1 MLQGPSVRSTLVVVG
16 LVAAFIA
23 LVAAAIAYG
32 GELGSFTTASLEALP
47 FLVLAA
53 LAQAGQRRAWARL
66 LTYLWLVGLAMG
78 FAFLCLTLAF
88 AAVVG
93 TSPTGID
100 SPAAGGIL
108 LRVVGAVFVAFLIS
122 LPALF
127 RPVRVALSRLI
138 PISPDSLV
146 HKVALFILVF
156 ITLAAFGQLAVLGG
170 KPPLLGAI
178 ESVGAPASTRSS
190 SGQILDLFYGLAWI
204 LPTTL
209 VAAGYPL
216 KRSFADAIR
225 RLGFTR
231 PSRRQALIGLGLAI
245 ALVGL
250 FTGIDNGL
258 AYVWRLMGWPTTDT
272 AAFKQLVGAGYSPLG
287 AVAIG
292 ITAGVGEEA
301 STRGLLQPR
310 LGKLLPNL
318 AFVSLHAF
326 QYGPDALISVFIM
339 GLILAFVRSWS
350 NTTVAALVHGTYDF
364 VVIML
369 DVLGLNI

>member
-1 MLQGPSVRSTLVVVG
+1 MRASPIVIGFIILY
-16 LVAAFIA
+16 IA
-23 LVAAAIAYG
+23 LAAAAIVFG
-32 GELGSFTTASLEALP
+32 GELGNFMLASLEALP

-53 LAQAGQRRAWARL
+53 LAQAGEKRAWARV
-66 LTYLWLVGLAMG
+66 LTYIWLGGLVLG
-78 FAFLCLTLAF
+78 FALLCVILAF

-100 SPAAGGIL
+100 SPAAGATL
-108 LRVVGAVFVAFLIS
+108 LRVLGVVALAFLLS
-122 LPALF
+122 LPTLF
-127 RPVRVALSRLI
+127 RPVRGALSRLI

-146 HKVALFILVF
+146 HKVALFVLTFVA
-156 ITLAAFGQLAVLGG
+156 LASFGQLAVLGG
-170 KPPLLGAI
+170 QPPLLGAI
-178 ESVGAPASTRSS
+178 ETVGAPASTRSS
-190 SGQILDLFYGLAWI
+190 TGQILDLFYGLAWI

-209 VAAGYPL
+209 VAAGFPL
-216 KRSFADAIR
+216 QRTFADAFR

-231 PSRRQALIGLGLAI
+231 PSRAQALIGLGLAV

-258 AYVWRLMGWPTTDT
+258 AYIWQLFGWPTTNMQ
-272 AAFKQLVGAGYSPLG
+272 AFTELLGAGFSPIG

-292 ITAGVGEEA
+292 ITAGIGEEA
-301 STRGLLQPR
+301 ATRGLLQPR

-339 GLILAFVRSWS
+339 GMILAYVRAWS

-364 VVIML
+364 LSVL
-369 DVLGLNI
+369 LSVLGINI

>member
-1 MLQGPSVRSTLVVVG
+1 VRSTLVVVG
-16 LVAAFIA
+16 IVAVFVALGVAA
-23 LVAAAIAYG
+23 LTYG
-32 GELGSFTTASLEALP
+32 GELGNFMLASLQAIP

-53 LAQAGQRRAWARL
+53 LAQAGERRAWARVL
-66 LTYLWLVGLAMG
+66 AYLWLVGLVLG
-78 FAFLCLTLAF
+78 FTFLCLTLAV
-88 AAVVG
+88 ATQI
-93 TSPTGID
+93 TSTTGGVDLGETGAI
-100 SPAAGGIL
+100 S
-108 LRVVGAVFVAFLIS
+108 LRVLGAVLAAFLIA
-122 LPALF
+122 LPTLF
-127 RPVRVALSRLI
+127 RPVRAALSRWI
-138 PISPDSLV
+138 PISPESLV

-170 KPPLLGAI
+170 SPPLLGAV
-178 ESVGAPASTRSS
+178 ESIGGAAPTRSS
-190 SGQILDLFYGLAWI
+190 TGQILDLFYGLAWI

-216 KRSFADAIR
+216 ERTFREGIR

-231 PSRRQALIGLGLAI
+231 PSRAQVLIGLGLAV

-258 AYVWRLMGWPTTDT
+258 AYIWQLLGWPTTDT
-272 AAFKQLVGAGYSPLG
+272 EAFKKLVGAGFSPAG

-301 STRGLLQPR
+301 VTRGLLQPR

-364 VVIML
+364 LVIMME
-369 DVLGLNI
+369 VLGLGF

>member
-1 MLQGPSVRSTLVVVG
+1 MRSALVVVG
-16 LVAAFIA
+16 LIAVFIA
-23 LVAAAIAYG
+23 LAAAAIVYG
-32 GELGSFTTASLEALP
+32 GELGSFMLASLEALP

-53 LAQAGQRRAWARL
+53 LAQAGQRRASARV
-66 LTYLWLVGLAMG
+66 LTYLWLVGLVFG
-78 FAFLCLTLAF
+78 FAILCVTLAF
-88 AAVVG
+88 AAVAG

-100 SPAAGGIL
+100 SPAAGATL
-108 LRVVGAVFVAFLIS
+108 LRVVAVVAVALLIS

-146 HKVALFILVF
+146 HKVALFILAF

-170 KPPLLGAI
+170 KPPLLGAV
-178 ESVGAPASTRSS
+178 ESLGTTASTRSS
-190 SGQILDLFYGLAWI
+190 TGQILDLFYGLAWI

-216 KRSFADAIR
+216 KRTFADAVS

-231 PSRRQALIGLGLAI
+231 PTRAQALIGVGLAI

-258 AYVWRLMGWPTTDT
+258 AYIWQLMGWPTTDT
-272 AAFKQLVGAGYSPLG
+272 EAFKQLVGAGFSPLG

-301 STRGLLQPR
+301 ATRGLLQPR

-326 QYGPDALISVFIM
+326 QYGPDALISVFMM

-364 VVIML
+364 LVIMMS
-369 DVLGLNI
+369 VLGLSF

>member
-1 MLQGPSVRSTLVVVG
+1 MRSWLIVVG
-16 LVAAFIA
+16 LIAVFVALTVAA
-23 LVAAAIAYG
+23 VTYG
-32 GELGSFTTASLEALP
+32 GELSSFMVASLEALP

-53 LAQAGQRRAWARL
+53 LAQAGQRRAWARV
-66 LTYLWLVGLAMG
+66 LTYVWLGGLVFG
-78 FAFLCLTLAF
+78 FTFLCLTLAF
-88 AAVVG
+88 AAVAG
-93 TSPTGID
+93 ASPTGID
-100 SPAAGGIL
+100 SPAAGATL
-108 LRVVGAVFVAFLIS
+108 LRVVGVVGLAFLVS

-138 PISPDSLV
+138 PISPDSLI

-156 ITLAAFGQLAVLGG
+156 ITLGAFGQLAVLGG
-170 KPPLLGAI
+170 QPPLLGA
-178 ESVGAPASTRSS
+178 VQTLGSTATSRSS
-190 SGQILDLFYGLAWI
+190 TGQILDLFYGLAWI

-216 KRSFADAIR
+216 KRTFAKAIR

-231 PSRRQALIGLGLAI
+231 PSRAQTLIGLGLAV

-250 FTGIDNGL
+250 FAGIDNGL
-258 AYVWRLMGWPTTDT
+258 AYIWQLMGWPTTNT
-272 AAFKQLVGAGYSPLG
+272 EAFKELVGAGYSPLG

-292 ITAGVGEEA
+292 ITAGIGEEA
-301 STRGLLQPR
+301 ATRGLLQPR

-339 GLILAFVRSWS
+339 GMILAYVRSWS

-364 VVIML
+364 LVIITS
-369 DVLGLNI
+369 VLGLNI